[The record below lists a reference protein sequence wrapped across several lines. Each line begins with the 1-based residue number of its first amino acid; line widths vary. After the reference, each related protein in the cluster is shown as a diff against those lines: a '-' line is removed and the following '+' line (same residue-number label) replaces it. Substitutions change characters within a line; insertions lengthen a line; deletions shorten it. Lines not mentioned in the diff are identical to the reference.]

1 MLSPSTLANDPLHP
15 RLEMAIQAKTLEEK
29 FFTKNPGVKF
39 VRLQWVDFSG
49 VLRTRFITKT
59 RCMQL
64 AIGTNHY
71 SLGQNCMIVPISTA
85 PQCFH
90 DGPEAWELCP
100 DWQTVKVCGF
110 APEHASVMCFN
121 SHLGSPTTL
130 PGVPGNCCPRCS
142 MTSKTNTNRNY

>member
-71 SLGQNCMIVPISTA
+71 SLGQNCMIVPSTTM
-85 PQCFH
+85 
-90 DGPEAWELCP
+90 L
-100 DWQTVKVCGF
+100 
-110 APEHASVMCFN
+110 S
-121 SHLGSPTTL
+121 
-130 PGVPGNCCPRCS
+130 
-142 MTSKTNTNRNY
+142 